1 MHGAAYHVQLVRNFL
16 IGHIKEIR
24 KQNNVTLIIRQHRQ
38 GVGEIFVFDCH
49 IIALHMKMR
58 LLGRILV
65 QHIHL
70 ALLLL

>member
-1 MHGAAYHVQLVRNFL
+1 MHGAAHHVQLVRNFL
-16 IGHIKEIR
+16 IGHIKEMH
-24 KQNNVTLIIRQHRQ
+24 KQNNITLIVRQHRQ

-49 IIALHMKMR
+49 IIALHVKMR
-58 LLGRILV
+58 LLGRVLV